1 MLHLELVMAKFN
13 VRKRNAN
20 AEILSR
26 IQQAYSDWDAD
37 LGPDIW
43 KVAKQWLQDKGVQV
57 E

>member
-1 MLHLELVMAKFN
+1 MAKFN